1 VITLIKLT
9 RSGRQLDYEA
19 IIRASAVRHS
29 ACRWP
34 CPLIETS

>member
-19 IIRASAVRHS
+19 IIRAHR
-29 ACRWP
+29 P
-34 CPLIETS
+34 